1 MKYDYFQNEKLEYE
15 DIEVPE
21 ELLLMVR
28 QTVAADRRKK
38 AIRKRAY
45 ILKIAGSAAAVLF
58 LSLTI
63 GVNSSYAF
71 AETAVKIPIVKGV
84 AKAVVVRSYRPEII
98 AVYEQNVIGHLSKDI
113 PEEIPEKQP
122 EEIVSAENGNDVT
135 VPEEILEQPAE
146 QMPEK
151 VLSGLDAWKTEMT
164 LEKLGEVTDI
174 YTSDMEKQYADMPEK
189 LRTILLAE
197 LPENDISLYGYHEGG
212 EIKGTAL
219 RIGNMYQYFDW
230 KYMNDS
236 GKLPDLACEDIDRDG
251 EEEIIVLLY
260 NGALQKKEISK
271 EEIVAPDEQEAG
283 AAGNENG
290 AKTAESVAEAMT
302 SVQEIVSTDG
312 VKEVASGDNEEEL
325 LSVSGND
332 VETSTE
338 NEEEQKQPAGE
349 LWVVC
354 PKGENWSASVLSVND
369 YESQILHQ
377 LKAAYDEKKGT
388 VQLYLMEEP
397 FGEPIELPV
406 ENQAELT
413 YESINLASARKY
425 MIKDGLFLQF
435 QMEVS
440 LLKADGEQVS
450 VLLERGLETAISLEE
465 GSLVTGEIKER

>member
-1 MKYDYFQNEKLEYE
+1 MKYNYFQDEKLEYE

-28 QTVAADRRKK
+28 QTVVADRRKK
-38 AIRKRAY
+38 AMKKRAR

-98 AVYEQNVIGHLSKDI
+98 AVYEQNIIGHLSKDA

-135 VPEEILEQPAE
+135 APEEVLEQPVA
-146 QMPEK
+146 QAPEN
-151 VLSGLDAWKTEMT
+151 VPEGLDAWKAEIT

-174 YTSDMEKQYADMPEK
+174 YTPDMEMQYANMPEK

-197 LPENDISLYGYHEGG
+197 LPEKDISLYGYHEGG
-212 EIKGTAL
+212 EVKGTVL
-219 RIGNMYQYFDW
+219 RIGNIYQYFDW

-236 GKLPDLACEDIDRDG
+236 GKLPDLACEDINGDG
-251 EEEIIVLLY
+251 DEEIIALLY
-260 NGALQKKEISK
+260 NGALQKKEIPK
-271 EEIVAPDEQEAG
+271 EEIVAPDEPEAD
-283 AAGNENG
+283 ATGNENG
-290 AKTAESVAEAMT
+290 AKTAESAAEAMT
-302 SVQEIVSTDG
+302 SSQETVSTDG
-312 VKEVASGDNEEEL
+312 VKEVTSDDNEEEL
-325 LSVSGND
+325 PTVSGND
-332 VETSTE
+332 VGTSTE
-338 NEEEQKQPAGE
+338 NKEEQKQPAGE

-354 PKGENWSASVLSVND
+354 PKGENWSASVLSIND

-397 FGEPIELPV
+397 FGEPVELPV
-406 ENQAELT
+406 EKQGELT

-440 LLKADGEQVS
+440 LLKEEGGKIS
-450 VLLERGLETAISLEE
+450 VLLERELETKISLEE